1 MSSFQTL
8 SDLELVTLLKEGD
21 TAAFTEI
28 YRRHWHLLYL
38 HTRKLLGDKDEAK
51 DLVQDVFYTLWTKVK
66 ELDVRTNL
74 KGYLYV
80 TARNRVLN
88 VIRDKKGS
96 TFIELIA
103 EEISAMDHS
112 TVQEIDER
120 ELAALI
126 DAEIEL
132 LPPKMKLVF
141 ELSRKEFLTHKE
153 IAERLDMN
161 EEAVKKQISRSIKT
175 LRLKLGHYA
184 GFSLV
189 LLTVI
194 R

>member
-1 MSSFQTL
+1 MSTLQTL
-8 SDLELVTLLKEGD
+8 SDLELVALLKEAD
-21 TAAFTEI
+21 TGAFTEI

-38 HTRKLLGDKDEAK
+38 HTHKLLDNKDEAK
-51 DLVQDVFYTLWTKVK
+51 DLVQDVFFSLWTKAN
-66 ELDVRTNL
+66 ELDVRTNV

-80 TARNRVLN
+80 TARNKVLN
-88 VIRDKKGS
+88 AIRDKKGS

-103 EEISAMDHS
+103 EEITAMDHT
-112 TVQEIDER
+112 TVQAIDER

-126 DAEIEL
+126 NAEIEQ

-161 EEAVKKQISRSIKT
+161 EEAVKKQISRSLKT
-175 LRLKLGHYA
+175 IRLKLGHYA
-184 GFSLV
+184 GFSIA
-189 LLTVI
+189 LLTML

>member
-8 SDLELVTLLKEGD
+8 SDLELVALLKEGD
-21 TAAFTEI
+21 TGAFTEI

-38 HTRKLLGDKDEAK
+38 HTRKLLDDKNEVK
-51 DLVQDVFYTLWTKVK
+51 DLVQEVFFTLWTKAK
-66 ELDVRTNL
+66 ELDVRTNV

-80 TARNRVLN
+80 TARNKVLN
-88 VIRDKKGS
+88 AIRDKKGS

-103 EEISAMDHS
+103 EEITAMDYT

-126 DAEIEL
+126 NAEIDQ
-132 LPPKMKLVF
+132 LPPKMKLIF

-161 EEAVKKQISRSIKT
+161 EEAVKKQISRSIKI
-175 LRLKLGHYA
+175 LKLKLGHYA
-184 GFSLV
+184 GLSV
-189 LLTVI
+189 ALLTLF

>member
-1 MSSFQTL
+1 VASYSEL
-8 SDLELVTLLKEGD
+8 SDLELVTLLKED
-21 TAAFTEI
+21 DKAAFTEI

-38 HTRKLLGDKDEAK
+38 HTRKLLADKDEAK
-51 DLVQDVFYTLWTKVK
+51 DLVQEVFFTFWTKAK
-66 ELDVRTNL
+66 ELDVRTNV
-74 KGYLYV
+74 KGYLYM
-80 TARNRVLN
+80 TARNKVLN
-88 VIRDKKGS
+88 AIRSKKGN

-103 EEISAMDHS
+103 EEITAMDHT
-112 TVQEIDER
+112 TVLEIDER

-126 DAEIEL
+126 QAEIDQ

-184 GFSLV
+184 GFSM
-189 LLTVI
+189 LLLSFL

>member
-1 MSSFQTL
+1 MSTVQVL
-8 SDLELVTLLKEGD
+8 SDLELVALLRDGDKE
-21 TAAFTEI
+21 AFTEI

-38 HTRKLLGDKDEAK
+38 HTRKLLTDKDEAK
-51 DLVQDVFYTLWTKVK
+51 DLVQDVFYSLWTKAN
-66 ELDVRTNL
+66 ELDVRTNV

-88 VIRDKKGS
+88 AIRNKKGN

-103 EEISAMDHS
+103 EEIIAMDHT
-112 TVQEIDER
+112 TVQQIDER

-126 DAEIEL
+126 DAEIEQ

-153 IAERLDMN
+153 IAKRLDMN
-161 EEAVKKQISRSIKT
+161 EEAVKKQISRSIKI

-184 GFSLV
+184 GFAIG
-189 LLTVI
+189 LLTFL

>member
-1 MSSFQTL
+1 MSSLQTL
-8 SDLELVTLLKEGD
+8 SDLELVALLRDGD

-38 HTRKLLGDKDEAK
+38 HTRKVLDNKDEAK
-51 DLVQDVFYTLWTKVK
+51 DLVQDVFFSLWTKAK
-66 ELDVRTNL
+66 DLDVKTNV
-74 KGYLYV
+74 KGYLYI

-88 VIRDKKGS
+88 VIRSKKGH

-103 EEISAMDHS
+103 DEITKMDH
-112 TVQEIDER
+112 TMIQEIDER
-120 ELAALI
+120 ELARLI
-126 DAEIEL
+126 NAEIEQL
-132 LPPKMKLVF
+132 SPKMKLVF

-161 EEAVKKQISRSIKT
+161 EEAVKKQISRSIKI
-175 LRLKLGHYA
+175 LKLKLGHYA
-184 GFSLV
+184 GLSV
-189 LLTVI
+189 ALLTLF

>member
-1 MSSFQTL
+1 MPHFETL
-8 SDLELVTLLKEGD
+8 SDLELVTLLKDGD
-21 TAAFTEI
+21 KAAFTEI

-38 HTRKLLGDKDEAK
+38 HTRKLLTDKDEAK
-51 DLVQDVFYTLWTKVK
+51 DLVQDVFYSLWTKAA
-66 ELDVRTNL
+66 ELDIRTNV
-74 KGYLYV
+74 KGFLYV

-88 VIRDKKGS
+88 AIRNKKGN

-103 EEISAMDHS
+103 EEITAMDHT
-112 TVQEIDER
+112 TVQAIDER

-126 DAEIEL
+126 DAEIDQ

-161 EEAVKKQISRSIKT
+161 EEAVKKQISRSIKI

-184 GFSLV
+184 GFSIA
-189 LLTVI
+189 LLTFI